1 MSGEAPRAGEFELI
15 RRYFAPLAA
24 THPAGLGLEDD
35 AAVFSLPPGREIVV
49 TTDTMVEGV
58 HYPVGEA
65 ADFVARKLLR
75 VNLSD
80 LAAMGARPEVYFLNT
95 AWPPGLDEDWI
106 AAFAAGLAADQQEF
120 GIALAGGDTVAT
132 SGPAVFTLS
141 ALGSVEAGRAL
152 RRGGA
157 AVGDLVYVSGT
168 IGDGTLGLEVA
179 LSRKLEGPSLR
190 QLEELHRRYRLPDP
204 RLALGA
210 ALASSGGG
218 TDVHAAADV
227 SDGLVADL
235 GHICAASRAGA
246 LIRAE
251 AVPLSDAARAALARN
266 PSLLARLVTGGDDY
280 ELVFTLAPPA
290 AERIEALA
298 ERLGT
303 PVTRIGE
310 IVPGA
315 AVSVV
320 DGAGQELP
328 LAVAGYRHS

>member
-1 MSGEAPRAGEFELI
+1 MSGEAPGAGEFELI

-24 THPAGLGLEDD
+24 ASPAGLGLEDD
-35 AAVFSLPPGREIVV
+35 AALFSPPPGREIVV

-95 AWPPGLDEDWI
+95 AWPQDLEEGWI
-106 AAFAAGLAADQQEF
+106 AGFAAGLAADQAEF

-132 SGPAVFTLS
+132 SGPAVFTLT
-141 ALGSVEAGRAL
+141 AIGSVDAGRAL
-152 RRGGA
+152 RRGAA

-168 IGDGTLGLEVA
+168 VGDGTLGLDVA
-179 LSRKLEGPSLR
+179 SGRKLQGPTPPE
-190 QLEELHRRYRLPDP
+190 LEDLHRRYRLPDP

-218 TDVHAAADV
+218 EDVRAAADV

-235 GHICAASRAGA
+235 GHICEASRVGA
-246 LIRAE
+246 VIRAD
-251 AVPLSDAARAALARN
+251 AVPLSGAARAALSGDPA
-266 PSLLARLVTGGDDY
+266 LLVRIITGGDDY
-280 ELVFTLAPPA
+280 ELVFTAAPSA

-315 AVSVV
+315 TVSVV
-320 DGAGQELP
+320 DGTGREIP
-328 LAVAGYRHS
+328 LTVAGYRHR